1 MRRTAAFLSAGL
13 LGVLALLGG
22 LALDSY
28 LHARD
33 PSLAHREGLFTL
45 SNPGHVLL
53 GIGIALVVVGVVGAA
68 YTSLPY
74 GVWVRR
80 GLLAGALVLVVVS
93 GDIAGWAASVE
104 RSAATSGSSATGQTA
119 ASGHSHDST
128 STAGSRP
135 PTAEELQAATR
146 LYTDTRAAVARY
158 ATLNAALVA
167 GYVPMEPP
175 NIEIVHYVNPSYM
188 VEADILDPQHVQS
201 LIYYNGPH
209 GMQLIGAMY
218 IMPRRG
224 MDGPQIG
231 GPLTVW
237 HQHSNIC
244 FDNVTGI
251 AVAFVHSGAEDT
263 AEKSG
268 SCPRGS
274 TNKTTP
280 QMLHVWLIDNPE
292 GPFASTMDPDVLGT
306 SAAVT

>member
-1 MRRTAAFLSAGL
+1 MRRMVAFLSAGL
-13 LGVLALLGG
+13 LGVVALLGG
-22 LALDSY
+22 LALDSF

-33 PSLAHREGLFTL
+33 PTLAHREGVFTI

-53 GIGIALVVVGVVGAA
+53 GIGIGLVVVGVLGAS
-68 YTSLPY
+68 YMSLPY
-74 GVWVRR
+74 GVWLRR
-80 GLLAGALVLVVVS
+80 GLLAGALVMIVVA

-104 RSAATSGSSATGQTA
+104 RSASTGPTA
-119 ASGHSHDST
+119 AAGHSHDST
-128 STAGSRP
+128 STGATRS
-135 PTAEELQAATR
+135 PTAAELQAAAK
-146 LYTDTRAAVARY
+146 LFADTKAAVARY
-158 ATLNAALVA
+158 SDLNAALAA
-167 GYVPMEPP
+167 GYVPMEPA
-175 NIEIVHYVNPSYM
+175 NADVLHYVNPAFM
-188 VEADILDPQHVQS
+188 VDADVLDPQHVQS
-201 LIYYNGPH
+201 LIYFNGPH
-209 GMQLIGAMY
+209 GRQLIGAMY

-263 AEKSG
+263 TDKSG

-280 QMLHVWLIDNPE
+280 LMLHVWLIDNPD

-306 SAAVT
+306 SAAVS

>member
-13 LGVLALLGG
+13 LGVAALLGG

-33 PSLAHREGLFTL
+33 PTLAHREGIFTL
-45 SNPGHVLL
+45 GNPGHVLL
-53 GIGIALVVVGVVGAA
+53 GIGIGLVVVGVVGAA

-74 GVWVRR
+74 GIWVRR
-80 GLLAGALVLVVVS
+80 GLLGGALALIVVS

-104 RSAATSGSSATGQTA
+104 RSASSASDTA
-119 ASGHSHDST
+119 AAHAHDGAST
-128 STAGSRP
+128 TARQ
-135 PTAEELQAATR
+135 PTAAELEAAAR
-146 LYTDTRAAVARY
+146 LVTETKAAVARY
-158 ATLNAALVA
+158 ATLQAAVAA

-175 NIEIVHYVNPSYM
+175 NIEIVHYVNPAYM
-188 VEADILDPQHVQS
+188 VAADVLDPHHVQS
-201 LIYYNGPH
+201 LIYYNGKH
-209 GMQLIGAMY
+209 GRTLIGAMY
-218 IMPRRG
+218 IMPSRG

-244 FDNVTGI
+244 FDNTTGI
-251 AVAFVHSGAEDT
+251 AVAFVHSGEDFDSK
-263 AEKSG
+263 AG

-280 QMLHVWLIDNPE
+280 QMLHVWLIDNPD

-306 SAAVT
+306 ASAVS

>member
-13 LGVLALLGG
+13 LGVVALLSG

-45 SNPGHVLL
+45 GNPGHVLL

-68 YTSLPY
+68 YTTLPF
-74 GVWVRR
+74 GIWVRR

-93 GDIAGWAASVE
+93 GDIAGWAASVQF
-104 RSAATSGSSATGQTA
+104 SGSSAP
-119 ASGHSHDST
+119 T
-128 STAGSRP
+128 STAHNHAATALVRQ
-135 PTAEELQAATR
+135 PTAAELAAASK
-146 LYTDTRAAVARY
+146 LVADTKQAVARY
-158 ATLNAALVA
+158 ANLKAAIAA
-167 GYVPMEPP
+167 GYTPLEPTDFQ
-175 NIEIVHYVNPSYM
+175 IVHYVNQGYM
-188 VEADILDPQHVQS
+188 TDADILNPLHVQS
-201 LIYYNGPH
+201 LIYFNGKQGPV
-209 GMQLIGAMY
+209 LIGAMY

-224 MDGPQIG
+224 VPGPDVG

-244 FDNVTGI
+244 FDNTTGM
-251 AVAFVHSGAEDT
+251 AVAFAHSGFVDNSD
-263 AEKSG
+263 KSG

-280 QMLHVWLIDNPE
+280 LMLHVWLIDNPD
-292 GPFASTMDPDVLGT
+292 GPFASDMEPQVLGT
-306 SAAVT
+306 SAAVS